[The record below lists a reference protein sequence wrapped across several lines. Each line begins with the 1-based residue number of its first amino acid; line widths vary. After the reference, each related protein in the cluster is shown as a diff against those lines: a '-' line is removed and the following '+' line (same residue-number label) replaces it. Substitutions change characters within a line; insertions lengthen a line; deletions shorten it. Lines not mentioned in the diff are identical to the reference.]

1 MDLQLY
7 EALNGFAARHDGV
20 EDPLRF
26 FALQGQVFF
35 ALLLA
40 GLFVARGKWRSVNG
54 RHGVIAAGFSAA
66 LALGIAQVLAHLWE
80 RPRPYIAHPGEA
92 HLFIPASHD
101 PSFPATMRRRP
112 SRSRSRSSCGT
123 ATPAWSRWRWPSC

>member
-1 MDLQLY
+1 MDFDLY
-7 EALNGFAARHDGV
+7 TALNGFTARHDWA

-40 GLFVARGKWRSVNG
+40 GLFLLRGKWRAVAG

-66 LALGIAQVLAHLWE
+66 LALGIAQIIARLWE
-80 RPRPYIAHPGEA
+80 RPRPG
-92 HLFIPASHD
+92 
-101 PSFPATMRRRP
+101 
-112 SRSRSRSSCGT
+112 
-123 ATPAWSRWRWPSC
+123 